1 MDVPKRQS
9 SGETPTPRRPWAI
22 VLDVASEC
30 LLYIFLN
37 YMVSC
42 VNLSFWNHPIRILTF
57 ALNLVVLGKFLASLE
72 SGVSQKVDEVGCICG
87 QCGSRGAFGGRHR
100 VFPRGRNPC
109 EAALELRKKGIQ

>member
-9 SGETPTPRRPWAI
+9 SGETSTPRRPWAI

-57 ALNLVVLGKFLASLE
+57 ALNLVVLGKFLASLDR
-72 SGVSQKVDEVGCICG
+72 VCPKKWMKWVAFVG
-87 QCGSRGAFGGRHR
+87 SGAFGGRHR
-100 VFPRGRNPC
+100 VLSCGRDPC
-109 EAALELRKKGIQ
+109 AAALELRKKGIQ